1 MKWSRRK
8 AAKDEEVRDLK
19 EQVEEGR
26 LLLGR
31 EEQEVQALHN
41 FAQQL
46 REKSQELRRQ
56 LQVGRGTAAPRQ
68 GGAGGPGPP
77 QLCPPAEGEK
87 SGAQAPATGRKRDGC
102 S

>member
-1 MKWSRRK
+1 M
-8 AAKDEEVRDLK
+8 
-19 EQVEEGR
+19 
-26 LLLGR
+26 LLGR

-46 REKSQELRRQ
+46 REKSQELKRQ
-56 LQVGRGTAAPRQ
+56 LQVGRRAAAPRQ

-77 QLCPPAEGEK
+77 QLRPPATGEE
-87 SGAQAPATGRKRDGC
+87 SGAQAPATGRKKDGC